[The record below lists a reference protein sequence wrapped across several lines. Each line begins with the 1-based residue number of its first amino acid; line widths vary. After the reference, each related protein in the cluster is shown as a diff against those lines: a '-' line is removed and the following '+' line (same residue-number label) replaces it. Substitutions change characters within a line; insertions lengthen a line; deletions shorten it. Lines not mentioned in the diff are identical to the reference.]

1 MWMIWVKSD
10 VNDTGVKSDV
20 DDRGKR
26 RRTRN
31 NARMTRQDSSATKTC
46 EEIGGELLSTC
57 AVFLLSTNLLSH
69 MACRKYDKPW
79 KYDLETQRNTNDN
92 ILEIQLV
99 GVGLIKGIGAAVFL
113 LSSNLLSCSPL
124 PLLGEV

>member
-1 MWMIWVKSD
+1 MCNRSAVALINTEDYKFL
-10 VNDTGVKSDV
+10 V
-20 DDRGKR
+20 DKLANLGLECLQFYAILKYWKLIKR
-26 RRTRN
+26 
-31 NARMTRQDSSATKTC
+31 
-46 EEIGGELLSTC
+46 IGA